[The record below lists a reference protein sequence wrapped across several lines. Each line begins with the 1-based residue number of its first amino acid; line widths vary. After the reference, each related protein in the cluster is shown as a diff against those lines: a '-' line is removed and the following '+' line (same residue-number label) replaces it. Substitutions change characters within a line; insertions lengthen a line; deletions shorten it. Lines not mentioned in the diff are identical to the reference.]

1 MKRREE
7 RGQAMVEFSL
17 IASMLAILLLTVFQF
32 GVVFSNYISVA
43 DAARAAARKAS
54 TSGATS
60 TYVAAT
66 EASGK
71 AFAIASSN
79 DSSQHPCSGGGDSCS
94 CTTDNWCTTVAATG
108 NWVAGNPVVAT
119 VTAPYSVKIFGL
131 SITSGTLTHSV
142 TMRIQS
148 NGS

>member
-1 MKRREE
+1 MNRREE
-7 RGQAMVEFSL
+7 RGQAMVEFTL
-17 IASMLAILLLTVFQF
+17 IASVLAVLLLAVFQF

-60 TYVAAT
+60 TYVSTT
-66 EASGK
+66 ETTGR
-71 AFAIASSN
+71 AFAIESSN

-94 CTTDNWCTTVAATG
+94 CTTDNWCTTVTATG
-108 NWVAGNPVVAT
+108 SWVAGNPVVAK
-119 VTAPYSVKIFGL
+119 VTAPFSIKIFGL
-131 SITSGTLTHSV
+131 SITSGTLSHSV